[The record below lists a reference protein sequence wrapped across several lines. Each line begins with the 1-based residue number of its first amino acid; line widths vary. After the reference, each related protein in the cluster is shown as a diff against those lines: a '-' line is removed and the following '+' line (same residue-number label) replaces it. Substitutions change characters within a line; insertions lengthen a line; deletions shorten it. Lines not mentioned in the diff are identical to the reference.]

1 MKPAQQKIV
10 IVGGSSGIGLAAAQ
24 RLDREGYRVV
34 ITARIEARIDE
45 ALRRIGGAVSG
56 QTLDY
61 APVSFD
67 VGQHKTQCNSRSCN
81 DR

>member
-56 QTLDY
+56 QADARLC
-61 APVSFD
+61 A
-67 VGQHKTQCNSRSCN
+67 GELRRWATQNTVQFQEQQ
-81 DR
+81 